1 MLQLASAHADESLLQ
16 VDDGLTPRRSSSD
29 VAVAVP
35 ASSASAGGESPHAR
49 RLSVTLADLEL
60 RIGDFIDAADSI
72 AAAAVDSAAEN
83 HATAAAIAANK
94 NGGASPVAAS
104 GIENQN
110 DVGASTAASAAKFKK
125 PPPLSPGLR
134 VLFICALVHA
144 TTMGMQL
151 VARPA
156 LMLDIYDDD
165 SSAAAKTNAILT
177 VTTGVIGFFTTLSLS
192 ALSDAY
198 GRRPFLLAALAA
210 NAASLLVVGFSY
222 NLTGLVLSSVLG
234 ALFDVSN
241 SVTYAVL
248 ADLLPPEEYSR
259 VMNLF
264 AAALGV
270 GILAGPGL
278 GMLCSFIEPQR
289 LPFIVSGVLTALNLL
304 WLHFKLPET
313 LHWAERVKLSEQA
326 LEEEERQQDG
336 TGRDERKQ
344 GVAEHYV
351 AINAGP
357 AMDPAAAANNGAAA
371 AASVSASP
379 PLGSPLLLDPLLV
392 RPVPFEIPAEHR
404 SFRGLL
410 RAGRVHPFRN
420 VQLLAS
426 TRPLLRLSSSLVLH
440 SLADGMMGAIIF
452 LFTKEVWGWEMG
464 MNNAML
470 VAGGIASIVVMGFV
484 APRLQRHPRVGEHR
498 LLRFGQFL
506 GIFQHA
512 MLIVLQIGWPVFPLS
527 IISGFVFV
535 WTPTLRAQIS
545 RQLDVSRQGELQGA
559 IACVTA
565 VASIVSSTM
574 ANALFSFFANKDGPV
589 HWPGLT
595 FLVGVAFNALAV
607 LVVLGVDTRGLAKDA
622 SLAKDET
629 AAAEVS
635 TVHRAATKV
644 NVDEAATQVMEA
656 TIDHAL
662 GHASLPMP
670 ISPRSSSRAL
680 LSPRATIGAS
690 LSPVNETEM
699 SAGLKYSPGQ
709 RDVSRYHKLESD

>member
-16 VDDGLTPRRSSSD
+16 VDDGLTPLRSFSD

-72 AAAAVDSAAEN
+72 SAAAVDSAAEN

-94 NGGASPVAAS
+94 NGAAPIAADSAESRSGA
-104 GIENQN
+104 G
-110 DVGASTAASAAKFKK
+110 ASAAQSKK
-125 PPPLSPGLR
+125 SPPLPPGLR

-165 SSAAAKTNAILT
+165 SSAAAQTNAILT

-210 NAASLLVVGFSY
+210 NAASLLVIGFSY

-278 GMLCSFIEPQR
+278 GMLCSFVDPQR
-289 LPFIVSGVLTALNLL
+289 LPFIVSGVLTAINLL

-313 LHWAERVKLSEQA
+313 LHWAERVQLSKQA

-336 TGRDERKQ
+336 TGRDEQKQ

-351 AINAGP
+351 AIDAGP
-357 AMDPAAAANNGAAA
+357 AREPAAAGTNDAASD
-371 AASVSASP
+371 ASVSALQ

-464 MNNAML
+464 MNSAML

-512 MLIVLQIGWPVFPLS
+512 VLIVLQIGWPVFPLS
-527 IISGFVFV
+527 VISGFVFV

-622 SLAKDET
+622 SLDKDET

-635 TVHRAATKV
+635 TVHTAATKV
-644 NVDEAATQVMEA
+644 NMDAAATQVMEA

-680 LSPRATIGAS
+680 LTPRATTGAS
-690 LSPVNETEM
+690 LSLVNETEM
-699 SAGLKYSPGQ
+699 SAALKCSPGQ
-709 RDVSRYHKLESD
+709 RDVSRYQKLESD